1 MLKIMAETAVHRCL
15 VCLMTCYT
23 AAHIDVCFS
32 PEAISFA
39 NRAMTSLTGCAA
51 IQVDLMAEVYEPRNL
66 VNADPGD
73 GPVRVCV
80 PPEVLNVGAIG
91 FDGLVACHTGLRFR
105 YRLYFAGI
113 RHFMALVAF
122 EMRRNRVLFMAERN
136 RLNGRRGRIVC
147 EDCDG

>member
-1 MLKIMAETAVHRCL
+1 
-15 VCLMTCYT
+15 
-23 AAHIDVCFS
+23 
-32 PEAISFA
+32 
-39 NRAMTSLTGCAA
+39 MTSLTGRAA

>member
-23 AAHIDVCFS
+23 AAHTDVCFS

-51 IQVDLMAEVYEPRNL
+51 IQVDLMAEAYESRNL

-80 PPEVLNVGAIG
+80 LPEVLNVGAIG
-91 FDGLVACHTGLRFR
+91 FDGLVTCHTGLRFR
-105 YRLYFAGI
+105 HRLYFARIG
-113 RHFMALVAF
+113 HFVAFVAF
-122 EMRRNRVLFMAERN
+122 EMRRSRVLFMAERN
-136 RLNGRRGRIVC
+136 RLNGRCGRAFS
-147 EDCDG
+147 EDCDD